1 MTRHDELLKAHR
13 HVTITPHIP
22 TADDLSALRAVEAG
36 PLMLDLRSVELG
48 YEYRSPY
55 SATLNELFSSHG
67 GLYIWDDEG
76 FQIRGYLYV
85 IQFDSGWVK
94 VGWTVDPGDRLHKHA
109 AHFYREHDGMK
120 ITRMWVSI
128 PVLNPRNVESSLLSH
143 ARQLGDGQRFPR
155 CTDTAK
161 HGESE
166 MYSGL
171 DFEEMVGVAS
181 DLEVIPVTHEAAVHT
196 IGLRRQTR
204 YERQV
209 VRALVKHLQG
219 TQMHD
224 GFAVPEP
231 ENIICP
237 SASTAPL
244 TDLDLTT
251 REDLRRLLI
260 RYKVGHLDPET
271 QVTPN
276 EQDPSPDGMW
286 NRVRRLFKRA

>member
-1 MTRHDELLKAHR
+1 MTRHDELLEALR
-13 HVTITPHIP
+13 HVTITPHVP
-22 TADDLSALRAVEAG
+22 TAEDSAALRAIEAG

-55 SATLNELFSSHG
+55 STTLRELFTRHG
-67 GLYIWDDEG
+67 GLNIWDDEG
-76 FQIRGYLYV
+76 FQIRGYLYL
-85 IQFDSGWVK
+85 IEFESGWVK
-94 VGWTVDPGDRLHKHA
+94 VGWTVDPLDRLHKHA
-109 AHFYREHDGMK
+109 AHFYREHNGMK

-143 ARQLGDGQRFPR
+143 AHRLSCGPRFPR
-155 CTDTAK
+155 CTDTAN

-171 DFEEMVGVAS
+171 DFEEMVGVTS
-181 DLEVIPVTHEAAVHT
+181 DLEVVPVTHEAAVHT
-196 IGLRRQTR
+196 IGLRRQNR

-209 VRALVKHLQG
+209 ARALVKHLRE

-224 GFAVPEP
+224 AFAVPDP
-231 ENIICP
+231 ENIIFP

-251 REDLRRLLI
+251 KEGLQRLLI
-260 RYKVGHLDPET
+260 RYKMDHLDPEI
-271 QVTPN
+271 QVTTVEKEP
-276 EQDPSPDGMW
+276 PSDGRW
-286 NRVRRLFKRA
+286 NRVRRLFGQA